1 MKNTKAFALS
11 AVVGLSLASCT
22 QGNVQ
27 TSKTPADLFDPGTSV
42 EARTKISDLFAG
54 IPESEKA
61 GIDRFEIVYVD
72 DDGQVYS
79 NRTGLGTREGKIVE
93 QGGSRIVRFSD
104 GDVMP
109 APSKDTFN
117 PSKLSANASTYGT
130 CNTSDG
136 PYFRS
141 YTKAGYAGIRGNLT
155 FQTLSA
161 IGKANNFN
169 IAAYAYF
176 GGQAANGAS
185 TSEGGLVYYA
195 GSMRIFF
202 TAPGN
207 TFVNTGNDLTKP
219 TYQEFKF
226 AAGAPSPLTVGT
238 SYPVRYQIFAN
249 GTNSITPNGLVWV
262 DVTVGG
268 ITTAKIIRF
277 ASTQMNVAGTDQYL
291 KRMATIASTGFVPYN
306 GTTKYASKNQV
317 LLDQVNVGT
326 WNGNGY
332 NWTPWTSSSAF
343 SANSDCKWPTAAIVT
358 TSPANTAGSASVTAV
373 VDMSK

>member
-27 TSKTPADLFDPGTSV
+27 TSTTPADLFDPGTSV
-42 EARTKISDLFAG
+42 EARTKISKLLAD
-54 IPESEKA
+54 IPASEKA

-93 QGGSRIVRFSD
+93 QGGNRIVRFSD

-130 CNTSDG
+130 CNSSDG

-155 FQTLSA
+155 IQSLSA
-161 IGKANNFN
+161 IGTVNGSNV
-169 IAAYAYF
+169 AAYTYF

-207 TFVNTGNDLTKP
+207 TYVNPGNDPTKP

-226 AAGAPSPLTVGT
+226 AAGTPSPLAVGT

-249 GTNSITPNGLVWV
+249 GTNSSTANGLVWV

-277 ASTQMNVAGTDQYL
+277 ASTQMNLAGTDQYL

-306 GTTKYASKNQV
+306 GATKYASKNQV
-317 LLDQVNVGT
+317 LLNQVNVGT

>member
-1 MKNTKAFALS
+1 MKNTKVFALS
-11 AVVGLSLASCT
+11 IIVGLSLASCT

-27 TSKTPADLFDPGTSV
+27 TTKTPADLFDPGVSA
-42 EARTKISDLFAG
+42 EARIKINNLLAD

-61 GIDRFEIVYVD
+61 GIDRFEIVYID
-72 DDGQVYS
+72 DDGQIYS
-79 NRTGLGTREGKIVE
+79 NRTGLGTREGKIIE
-93 QGGSRIVRFSD
+93 QGGGRIVRFSN
-104 GDVMP
+104 GDEMP
-109 APSKDTFN
+109 APSKDIFN
-117 PSKLSANASTYGT
+117 PSKLSANASTFGT

-155 FQTLSA
+155 IQSLSA
-161 IGKANNFN
+161 IGTVNGSNV
-169 IAAYAYF
+169 AAYAYF

-185 TSEGGLVYYA
+185 TAEGGLVYYA
-195 GSMRIFF
+195 GKMRIFF

-207 TFVNTGNDLTKP
+207 TYPNPGNSGSS
-219 TYQEFKF
+219 YQEFVP
-226 AAGAPSPLTVGT
+226 AVGAPPLAVGT

-249 GTNSITPNGLVWV
+249 GTNSSTANGLVWV
-262 DVTVGG
+262 DVTVNGL
-268 ITTAKIIRF
+268 TAAKIIRF
-277 ASTQMNVAGTDQYL
+277 AATQMNVAGTDQYM
-291 KRMATIASTGFVPYN
+291 KRMASIASSGFVPYN

-317 LLDQVNVGT
+317 LLNQVNVGT

-332 NWTPWTSSSAF
+332 NWTPWTAASAF

-358 TSPANTAGSASVTAV
+358 TSPVNTASSSSVTTV